1 MALGYQGMVRVFV
14 TRRLPVDPAEVLS
27 DHSVEVWPEEGPP
40 PAEVLREKAADAD
53 ALLTLLS
60 DRVDGALLDAAPS
73 LRVVANYA
81 VGFDNID
88 VGAAGDRGIWVTHTP
103 GVLTDATADLAFT
116 LLLAVARRLPE
127 AEALARTGDF
137 GHWSPTAF
145 LGLELAEAQ
154 LGILGFG
161 AIGRAVARRA
171 RAFGMTVRYHSRS
184 EVPESEREGAEPMEW
199 EALLASSDV
208 LSIHAPLTDETRG
221 LLGASA
227 LARMKKGALLI
238 NTARGPIVDESA
250 LADALAR
257 GHLGGAGLDV
267 FEDEPRVHPALLERQ
282 DVVLTPHVGSATTAA
297 RRRMALTALR
307 NIAAVLDGRPPPDPI
322 PGSRPPS

>member
-1 MALGYQGMVRVFV
+1 MRVFL
-14 TRRLPVDPAEVLS
+14 TRRLPVDAAEVLS
-27 DHSVEVWPEEGPP
+27 DHEVEVWPEEGPP
-40 PAEVLREKAADAD
+40 SVEVLREKAADAE

-60 DRVDGALLDAAPS
+60 DRVDRALLDAAPK

-88 VGAAGDRGIWVTHTP
+88 VAAARERSVWATHTP

-171 RAFGMTVRYHSRS
+171 RAFGMRVRYHSRS
-184 EVPESEREGAEPMEW
+184 EVPESERAGAEPMAFGE
-199 EALLASSDV
+199 LLETSDV
-208 LSIHAPLTDETRG
+208 LSIHAPLTPETRG
-221 LLGASA
+221 LIDAAA
-227 LARMKKGALLI
+227 LDRMKEGARLI
-238 NTARGPIVDESA
+238 NTARGPIVDEAA
-250 LADALAR
+250 LAEALAKGR
-257 GHLGGAGLDV
+257 LAGAGLDV
-267 FEDEPRVHPALLERQ
+267 FEDEPRVHPALRERA

-297 RRRMALTALR
+297 RRRMAEVALG
-307 NIAAVLDGRPPPDPI
+307 NIAAVLEDREPPNPI
-322 PGSRPPS
+322 PGSR

>member
-1 MALGYQGMVRVFV
+1 VRVFV

-27 DHSVEVWPEEGPP
+27 EHDVEVWPEEGPP
-40 PAEVLREKAADAD
+40 PAEVLREKAAGCDG
-53 ALLTLLS
+53 LLTLLS
-60 DRVDGALLDAAPS
+60 DRVDGALFDAAPT

-88 VGAAGDRGIWVTHTP
+88 VSAASERGIWVTHTP

-116 LLLAVARRLPE
+116 LLLAVARRLPA

-145 LGLELAEAQ
+145 LGLELAEAR

-171 RAFGMTVRYHSRS
+171 RGFGMEVRYHSRS
-184 EVPESEREGAEPMEW
+184 PVPESDREGAEPMSW
-199 EALLASSDV
+199 DALLESSDV
-208 LSIHAPLTDETRG
+208 LSIHAPLTDQTRG
-221 LLGASA
+221 LVDGATLG
-227 LARMKKGALLI
+227 RMKKGALLI
-238 NTARGPIVDESA
+238 NTARGPIVDEGA
-250 LADALAR
+250 LAEALAS

-267 FEDEPRVHPALLERQ
+267 FEDEPRVHPALLERR

-307 NIAAVLDGRPPPDPI
+307 NVAAVLGGNEPPDPI
-322 PGSRPPS
+322 PGSRPPT

>member
-1 MALGYQGMVRVFV
+1 VRVFL
-14 TRRLPVDPAEVLS
+14 TRRLPVDAAEVLS
-27 DHSVEVWPEEGPP
+27 DHEVEVWPEEGPP
-40 PAEVLREKAADAD
+40 SVEVLREKAADAE

-60 DRVDGALLDAAPS
+60 DRVDRALLDAAPK

-88 VGAAGDRGIWVTHTP
+88 VAAARERSVWATHTP

-171 RAFGMTVRYHSRS
+171 RAFGMRVRYHSRS
-184 EVPESEREGAEPMEW
+184 EVPESERAGAEPMAFGE
-199 EALLASSDV
+199 LLETSDV
-208 LSIHAPLTDETRG
+208 LSIHAPLTPETRG
-221 LLGASA
+221 LIDAAA
-227 LARMKKGALLI
+227 LDRMKEGARLI
-238 NTARGPIVDESA
+238 NTARGPIVDEAA
-250 LADALAR
+250 LAEALAKGR
-257 GHLGGAGLDV
+257 LAGAGLDV
-267 FEDEPRVHPALLERQ
+267 FEDEPRVHPALRERA

-297 RRRMALTALR
+297 RRRMAEVALG
-307 NIAAVLDGRPPPDPI
+307 NIAAVLEDREPPNPI
-322 PGSRPPS
+322 PGSR